1 MSGIELMDAPSA
13 AKAIMMLL
21 AGVGETCTT
30 IKFRCLFLMQ
40 VKVGILHAL
49 RSRMIDKAVAEEC
62 WRSVTGGAR

>member
-1 MSGIELMDAPSA
+1 MSGVELVDAPSA
-13 AKAIMMLL
+13 ATAIMMLL

-30 IKFRCLFLMQ
+30 IEFRRVFLIH